1 MLKVKWNSAFVVT
14 YIWVNCVLVQNK
26 EFLTPSVVAV
36 FIFNDLMWKVVI
48 YFVDISGIIN
58 HHYLS
63 FYFISS

>member
-1 MLKVKWNSAFVVT
+1 MLKVKWNSAFIVT
-14 YIWVNCVLVQNK
+14 YFWVNCVPVQNK

-48 YFVDISGIIN
+48 YFVDIGGIIN

-63 FYFISS
+63 FYFIIS